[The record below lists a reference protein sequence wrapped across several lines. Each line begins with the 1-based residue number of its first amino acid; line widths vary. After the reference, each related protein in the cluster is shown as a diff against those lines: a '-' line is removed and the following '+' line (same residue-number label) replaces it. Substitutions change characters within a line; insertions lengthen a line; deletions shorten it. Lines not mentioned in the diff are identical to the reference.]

1 MIIPNKVTSYK
12 ESIISKL
19 PIILE
24 KLVEKETNIQNLY
37 FEVEKDFSDI
47 NEYILVLDV
56 LFVLDSIE
64 LDEGKRS
71 IRYVKANNM
80 W

>member
-24 KLVEKETNIQNLY
+24 KLIEKETNIQNLY
-37 FEVEKDFSDI
+37 FEVEKDFLDI
-47 NEYILVLDV
+47 NEYILALDV
-56 LFVLDSIE
+56 LFVLDSIG

-80 W
+80 

>member
-37 FEVEKDFSDI
+37 FEVEKDFLDI
-47 NEYILVLDV
+47 NEYILALDV

-80 W
+80 

>member
-80 W
+80 

>member
-71 IRYVKANNM
+71 IRYIKANNM
-80 W
+80 

>member
-1 MIIPNKVTSYK
+1 MIIPNKVTSYR

-37 FEVEKDFSDI
+37 FEVEKDFLDI
-47 NEYILVLDV
+47 NEYILALDV

-80 W
+80 

>member
-1 MIIPNKVTSYK
+1 MIIPNKVTSYR

-37 FEVEKDFSDI
+37 FEVEKDFLDI
-47 NEYILVLDV
+47 NEYILPLDV